1 MWFGHR
7 NANAV
12 PFVNIYEGQALPLFP
27 TGGLIPSRMLE
38 EKRLTVTEEATE
50 TENCIMLKVTQLVRH
65 VLDFN
70 SGNLGTEP
78 ATELG

>member
-1 MWFGHR
+1 MFMRGRHYPYSLQ
-7 NANAV
+7 V
-12 PFVNIYEGQALPLFP
+12 GSFP
-27 TGGLIPSRMLE
+27 VECWKR
-38 EKRLTVTEEATE
+38 KRLTVTEEATE